1 MNKHVCETI
10 QLADDRH
17 VISENADFSKLDALY
32 AGRKAYY
39 GDFHCHSASGGNS
52 DGRTTPAEWKEY
64 MKQLHID
71 FVGLMDHRQVRHMYL
86 DEFDPELFV
95 YGTEPGM
102 TWRDPALSHHYVM
115 VVPQPECLLRVLEK
129 FPDVYEFTG
138 GKEGTF
144 VYKTIEKSRYL
155 EIVQAV
161 LEEGGTVIHPHPK
174 QVMQSDNPEDYFFG
188 DGTALET
195 MYAYQQDMY
204 CENTVDN
211 YKLWMELLARGH
223 KIYNTGTTDCHG
235 EPTNEAFNTVYSHEK
250 NGAAYLSY
258 LRKGD
263 LTAGYAGIKMSIDDT
278 AMGGTAAYAPG
289 QTLCIRVD
297 DGHPDRWDENESY
310 RLEVLTDKGL
320 ACSMPLTL
328 PFAAALQVQE
338 RNFYRAVVIR
348 ESDGAPVAIGNPIW
362 LKK

>member
-1 MNKHVCETI
+1 MKKHVCETI

-17 VISENADFSKLDALY
+17 VIAENADFSKLDALY

-52 DGRTTPAEWKEY
+52 DGHTTPAEWKEY

-174 QVMQSDNPEDYFFG
+174 QVMQSDDPEQYSFG

-195 MYAYQQDMY
+195 MYACRQDMY

-223 KIYNTGTTDCHG
+223 KIYNTGTTDCHDA
-235 EPTNEAFNTVYSHEK
+235 PTNEAFNTVYSHEK

-263 LTAGYAGIKMSIDDT
+263 LTAGYAGIQMSIDDT
-278 AMGGTAAYAPG
+278 AMGGTVLYTPG

-310 RLEVLTDKGL
+310 RLDVLTDKGL

-328 PFAAALQVQE
+328 PFATALQVQE